1 MILRLQLLLKDDLNL
16 NLLFSLFRRINLT
29 ADKTISKD
37 SIKDL
42 YSESKHRIRLILAML
57 GRYEPEKINPLPDEK
72 SFATISNLI
81 NSIMSAAQFESEN
94 QYRNAIVDISNWM
107 NCAFNVEYLTKNE
120 SLYPNP
126 LYAVRKGGEILH
138 SFLHRDL
145 RRKQFSSEE
154 DEIYRNYLS
163 LIASLPDPRNKK
175 LAQDDVDGMID
186 DLLKTS

>member
-1 MILRLQLLLKDDLNL
+1 MNSEKY
-16 NLLFSLFRRINLT
+16 
-29 ADKTISKD
+29 AGKD
-37 SIKDL
+37 SIKEF

-57 GRYEPEKINPLPDEK
+57 GRYEPEKVNPLPDGK

-81 NSIMSAAQFESEN
+81 NSIMSAAQFEQEN
-94 QYRNAIVDISNWM
+94 QYRNAIVNISNWM
-107 NCAFNVEYLTKNE
+107 NCAFNVEYLNKHE

-126 LYAVRKGGEILH
+126 LFVVRKGGEILH

-154 DEIYRNYLS
+154 DEMYRNYLAMIS
-163 LIASLPDPRNKK
+163 SLPDPRNKK
-175 LAQDDVDGMID
+175 LGQDDVDGMID

>member
-1 MILRLQLLLKDDLNL
+1 MILN
-16 NLLFSLFRRINLT
+16 S
-29 ADKTISKD
+29 DKSAGKD

-57 GRYEPEKINPLPDEK
+57 GRYEPEKVNPLPDER

-81 NSIMSAAQFESEN
+81 NSIMSAAQFEPEN

-107 NCAFNVEYLTKNE
+107 NCAFNAEYLNKHE
-120 SLYPNP
+120 ALYPNP
-126 LYAVRKGGEILH
+126 LFAVRKGGEILH

-163 LIASLPDPRNKK
+163 MISALPDPRNKK
-175 LAQDDVDGMID
+175 LAQDDVDSMID

>member
-1 MILRLQLLLKDDLNL
+1 MNSEKQVP
-16 NLLFSLFRRINLT
+16 
-29 ADKTISKD
+29 KD
-37 SIKDL
+37 SIKDI

-57 GRYEPEKINPLPDEK
+57 GKYEPEKINPLPDEK

-94 QYRNAIVDISNWM
+94 QYRNAIVEISNWM
-107 NCAFNVEYLTKNE
+107 NCAFNQEYLTKNE
-120 SLYPNP
+120 KLYPNP
-126 LYAVRKGGEILH
+126 LFAVRKGGEILH

-154 DEIYRNYLS
+154 DEIYRNFLK
-163 LIASLPDPRNKK
+163 LISSLPDPRNQK
-175 LAQDDVDGMID
+175 LDQGDVDGMID